1 MDTIITHENQN
12 LNISGIEN
20 ANVKQ
25 NKTKEYILR
34 AQRNYYHKRKN
45 DANYKESLK
54 KKQEKYIN
62 NNKEE
67 FNKRQTLYM
76 QEYRKRQKAAKL
88 AEQSTNP
95 PQSEDVAKPTIEN
108 ITDAMATTTI
118 SGS

>member
-1 MDTIITHENQN
+1 MENT
-12 LNISGIEN
+12 NIVEIEN

-34 AQRNYYHKRKN
+34 AQRNYYHKHKN

-67 FNKRQTLYM
+67 FKIRQKLYM

-88 AEQSTNP
+88 AEQSANP
-95 PQSEDVAKPTIEN
+95 PPPEDVAKSTIEN
-108 ITDAMATTTI
+108 ITDALKTTTI
-118 SGS
+118 SGR